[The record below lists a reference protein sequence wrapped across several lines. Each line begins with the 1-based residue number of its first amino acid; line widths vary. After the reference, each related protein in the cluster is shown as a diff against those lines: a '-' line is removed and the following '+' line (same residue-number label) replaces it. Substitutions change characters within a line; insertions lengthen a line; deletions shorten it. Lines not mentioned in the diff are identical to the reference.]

1 MHFFTLRH
9 LFIPIP
15 DLSDLTQQTDMF
27 FLFQI
32 SEEPD
37 CNTHHGDQLQQT
49 LSQVGEQKAKSRF
62 VNSRKLLG
70 KSSLKKSKPGREW
83 EKYKKARRQSTVKTI
98 TYPKKFHHF
107 PFNNSLEP
115 LIPAEIDRFSSII

>member
-15 DLSDLTQQTDMF
+15 DLSDLTQQTGMF

-37 CNTHHGDQLQQT
+37 CNTHHGDQLQQA
-49 LSQVGEQKAKSRF
+49 LSQVGEQKTKSRF
-62 VNSRKLLG
+62 QSSKKIIEKIRKKKQNKVG
-70 KSSLKKSKPGREW
+70 KKKNKKKPTPHQR
-83 EKYKKARRQSTVKTI
+83 
-98 TYPKKFHHF
+98 
-107 PFNNSLEP
+107 
-115 LIPAEIDRFSSII
+115 

>member
-15 DLSDLTQQTDMF
+15 DLSDLTQQTGMF

-70 KSSLKKSKPGREW
+70 KSSLKSQNQVGNGKNIRNH
-83 EKYKKARRQSTVKTI
+83 ADNQ
-98 TYPKKFHHF
+98 
-107 PFNNSLEP
+107 L
-115 LIPAEIDRFSSII
+115 

>member
-1 MHFFTLRH
+1 
-9 LFIPIP
+9 
-15 DLSDLTQQTDMF
+15 MF

-70 KSSLKKSKPGREW
+70 KSSLKSQNQVGNGKNIRKPA
-83 EKYKKARRQSTVKTI
+83 YKKLKT
-98 TYPKKFHHF
+98 YK
-107 PFNNSLEP
+107 
-115 LIPAEIDRFSSII
+115 IP

>member
-15 DLSDLTQQTDMF
+15 DLSDLTQQTGMF

-37 CNTHHGDQLQQT
+37 CNTHHGDQLQQA
-49 LSQVGEQKAKSRF
+49 LSQVGEQKTKSRF

-70 KSSLKKSKPGREW
+70 KNSLKSQYQVGNGKNIRK
-83 EKYKKARRQSTVKTI
+83 TINCKTI

-107 PFNNSLEP
+107 PFNSSLEP

>member
-15 DLSDLTQQTDMF
+15 DLSDLTQQTGMF

-37 CNTHHGDQLQQT
+37 CNTHHGDQLQQA
-49 LSQVGEQKAKSRF
+49 LSQVGEQKTKSRF

-70 KSSLKKSKPGREW
+70 KNSLKSQYQVGNGKNIRKRSASVW
-83 EKYKKARRQSTVKTI
+83 
-98 TYPKKFHHF
+98 H
-107 PFNNSLEP
+107 
-115 LIPAEIDRFSSII
+115 

>member
-15 DLSDLTQQTDMF
+15 DLSDLTQQTGMF

-49 LSQVGEQKAKSRF
+49 I
-62 VNSRKLLG
+62 NC
-70 KSSLKKSKPGREW
+70 
-83 EKYKKARRQSTVKTI
+83 KTI

>member
-15 DLSDLTQQTDMF
+15 DLSDLTQQTGMF

-37 CNTHHGDQLQQT
+37 CNTHHGDQLQQA
-49 LSQVGEQKAKSRF
+49 LSQVGEQKTKSRF

-70 KSSLKKSKPGREW
+70 KSSLKS
-83 EKYKKARRQSTVKTI
+83 QSPPTINCKTI

-115 LIPAEIDRFSSII
+115 LIPAEIDRVSSII